1 MSIVLVPFPV
11 FNDTDGTPLED
22 GNIYIGTAGAD
33 PKANPITVYWDAAFT
48 QTAAQPIRTLNG
60 TPVYQGAPRNVYVNA
75 DTCSLTIE
83 DKNGSPILGPV
94 DANLNLSASEFAADL
109 AAVQASAAEAAGSA
123 VDAAA
128 AASAS
133 EASAVVAQA
142 AAALAT
148 GSDLYPVY
156 ADVAAGIAGVAD
168 AETFLVAQDS
178 GSYHNRYTRSGTNA
192 DFVDYLPV
200 TTAALQKETNI
211 TSRIAAYA
219 AAPSDVKLWVTS
231 TADRMAG
238 RGIENVNSTDPWT
251 LNVVDSLYLRD
262 EEGNT
267 TPTRTISTN
276 TDPLGNLE
284 AMQLVFTSG
293 SQNLEQIKTPDDA
306 GMGTYN
312 VTVSGKFRSDASTE
326 SIGIGATNRGAGSYT
341 PVTLSTSWQA
351 SVSRFT
357 GYSSASGFDIGA
369 LLDSGATTPV
379 TCDYYG
385 NFVAFDSGPLTVPSD
400 TVLRAENQAGH
411 AKAALG
417 RPGAITLD
425 SEGWAVSG
433 GAYFDNIV
441 LPLARPTVT
450 SYTFGCWVDFTYDSY
465 AGSYAAT
472 LSFGN
477 TPDTGT
483 TTLLNNGAVG
493 MDVVNYGRGYF
504 QPSYSTSVARVPT
517 FILDQGPVHMVVR
530 VENTGGSDA
539 VVTQYLNG
547 VPLDDVDDTIA
558 AFSPE
563 VLMFMSNAVS
573 RKRRQ
578 DGNGQ
583 LEDGDR
589 GAEPF
594 WSDRALSEDEIS
606 QIYLAGKATVGA
618 NAVKNMLVMGSFDSL
633 TEFSDSPFWDTIAE
647 TTLRPGT
654 FSMLDARGGS
664 FYGSG
669 TESAYES
676 ESRRGLRQRALKYA
690 AKHHDV
696 VYWFCQYGTND
707 IGGSGREMD
716 PVAGGVDKW
725 MTGRATID
733 AMILEDVASVPAAD
747 RGKIKL
753 VLTTI
758 VPRGDWAASDQDAN
772 DVLREASRVAYN
784 ADCLANFASRGYDY
798 VLDWEDYI
806 PSGFASLQDA
816 AVDAYENGANTIF
829 DLDGIHW
836 EATGGADSA
845 AAITVPFLQDRLTEI
860 QA

>member
-33 PKANPITVYWDAAFT
+33 PKTNPIATYWDDAFT
-48 QTAAQPIRTLNG
+48 ETAAQPIQTLSG
-60 TPVYQGAPRNVYVNA
+60 IPVYQSAPRNVYVNA
-75 DTCSLTIE
+75 DTCSITVETKTGSPVLTIAQ
-83 DKNGSPILGPV
+83 
-94 DANLNLSASEFAADL
+94 ANLNLSASEFAASL
-109 AAVQASAAEAAGSA
+109 LAVQDSAAAAAGSA
-123 VDAAA
+123 ADAATSAAA
-128 AASAS
+128 AES
-133 EASAVVAQA
+133 SAVVASA

-148 GSDLYPVY
+148 GSDLYTVY
-156 ADVAAGIAGVAD
+156 SDVAAGIAGAAD
-168 AETFLVAQDS
+168 GETFLVAQDS
-178 GSYHNRYTRSGTNA
+178 GSYHNRYTRSGTEA

-200 TTAALQKETNI
+200 GTAALQKETNI

-238 RGIENVNSTDPWT
+238 RGIEQVNATDPWT
-251 LNVVDSLYLRD
+251 LNVVDSLYVRD

-267 TPTRTISTN
+267 TPTRTISAN

-284 AMQLVFTSG
+284 AMSLNYTSN
-293 SQNLEQIKTPDDA
+293 SQNLEQVNQSEDD
-306 GMGTYN
+306 GMGTFT
-312 VTVSGKFRSDASTE
+312 VTVSAKFRSDASTE
-326 SIGIGATNRGAGSYT
+326 DIGIGSTARTAGAYT
-341 PVTLSTSWQA
+341 AITLSTTWQA

-357 GYSSASGFDIGA
+357 GYSAASTFDIGA
-369 LLDSGATTPV
+369 LLQSGAVATV
-379 TCDYYG
+379 CDYYG

-400 TVLRAENQAGH
+400 AVLRAENQAGH
-411 AKAALG
+411 AKASLG
-417 RPGAITLD
+417 RPSAITLD
-425 SEGWAVSG
+425 SEGWVTSG
-433 GAYFDNIV
+433 SAYFDNIV

-450 SYTFGCWVDFTYDSY
+450 SYTLGAWVDFSYDSY
-465 AGSYAAT
+465 AGSYAVA

-483 TTLLNNGAVG
+483 TTLFNNGAVG
-493 MDVVNYGRGYF
+493 MDVTNTGRLYI
-504 QPSYSTSVARVPT
+504 QPSYSTSVARIPT
-517 FILDQGPVHMVVR
+517 FVLDQGPVHLSVK
-530 VENTGGSDA
+530 VENQSGSDV
-539 VVTQYLNG
+539 VVTHYING

-563 VLMFMSNAVS
+563 VLMFMGNVVS

-578 DGNGQ
+578 SGNGQ
-583 LEDGDR
+583 LDGGDR
-589 GAEPF
+589 AAEPF
-594 WSDRALSEDEIS
+594 WTDRALSEDEIS
-606 QIYLAGKATVGA
+606 EIYLAGKSTVGA
-618 NAVKNMLVMGSFDSL
+618 NAVKNMLVLGSFDSL
-633 TEFSDSPFWDTIAE
+633 TEFSDSPFWDAIAD

-696 VYWFCQYGTND
+696 VYWLCQYGTND
-707 IGGSGREMD
+707 IGGNGREMD
-716 PVAGGVDKW
+716 PVSGGVDQW
-725 MTGRATID
+725 ETGRTVID
-733 AMILEDVASVPAAD
+733 NMIMEDVASVPAAYRD
-747 RGKIKL
+747 KIKL

-758 VPRGDWAASDQDAN
+758 VPRGDWAASDADAN
-772 DVLREASRVAYN
+772 DILREASRVAYN
-784 ADCLANFASRGYDY
+784 ADCLANFATRGYDY
-798 VLDWEDYI
+798 VLDWDDYI
-806 PSGFASLQDA
+806 PSGFATLQDA
-816 AVDAYENGANTIF
+816 AIDAYENGANAYF

-836 EATGGADSA
+836 EATGGAESA
-845 AAITVPFLQDRLTEI
+845 AAITIPFLQDRLTEI